1 MWLESIGE
9 SVKDIAYGI
18 VFILVSLVW
27 VCFIFQ
33 IPSES
38 ASKLFLLTMSI
49 YILIIICSLL
59 FGFLAFLI
67 ELLMERKE
75 K

>member
-1 MWLESIGE
+1 M
-9 SVKDIAYGI
+9 KDIAYGI
-18 VFILVSLVW
+18 VFILFSLVW
-27 VCFIFQ
+27 VCFTFN

-38 ASKLFLLTMSI
+38 AEKLFLLTMSI
-49 YILIIICSLL
+49 YILIIVCSLL
-59 FGFLAFLI
+59 FGLLAFLI